1 MFSVDLNGWKNFPPG
16 GRISGGRNN
25 KEEKLPY
32 SRFSELMCLR
42 GTAQN
47 EVTRH
52 FVSPRGTSFESPAP
66 EDGSSGH
73 LSFLKLKG

>member
-1 MFSVDLNGWKNFPPG
+1 MFSVDLNGWKNFPG
-16 GRISGGRNN
+16 GQISGGLRNN

-32 SRFSELMCLR
+32 GRFFELMCLR

>member
-1 MFSVDLNGWKNFPPG
+1 MFSVDLNGWKNFPG
-16 GRISGGRNN
+16 GRISGGLRNN

-32 SRFSELMCLR
+32 GRFSELMCLR
-42 GTAQN
+42 GTAQK
-47 EVTRH
+47 R
-52 FVSPRGTSFESPAP
+52 SSRGTSFESPAP